1 MAVLQTLRTKAAGL
15 LIGILGLALL
25 AFILSDLFS
34 SGNAWYNKFKD
45 KAFSVDGEVV
55 PTKKYADR
63 IEEWETFEK
72 LRRNVTSLDEPI
84 QAQIRESVYQQ
95 MVKEMMLADQ
105 AEKLGLS
112 VSQEEMDDMAYGT
125 NISPVLYSVGF
136 FTDPQTGQFDKNALT
151 QFLTQ
156 VKQDISSVQD
166 VQVQSQLIELKKVWA
181 FIENMMKYQRLE
193 EKYNALLAKTIL
205 VNNSEVKQ
213 SFEDTKNVADFAY
226 VVQRYNTI
234 PDSTIQV
241 SESEVKAL
249 YEIRKN
255 NYKLDTDL
263 RKISYFIRDV
273 IPSEEDYDAV
283 AKEMDAAKNK
293 LLTTNN
299 PALVVNEYSS
309 SQFIDAFVAVSALP
323 QDAKKF
329 AETASINEI
338 YGPIRDD
345 QSYVMY
351 KLLDKTIAPDSI
363 KLQVLPLPQNLDAT
377 ITNQIADSLL
387 NVIKAGKDFA
397 TVAQERAPG
406 SNAGEAVWVN
416 EMMLANTFGIGKQCF
431 AANKGDILK
440 LSLNGNLSLVRIDDK
455 TKPVAKVKIAS
466 IYMPV
471 LVSDKTQNT
480 IDNELNQ
487 FLTESGKPEKIE
499 ADAQNKGYNLISDAM
514 IYPSEPNLQQTP
526 GSRQVIHW
534 AFNEKVGSIKKFDL
548 SDKRIIA
555 VIKQDIPSGYMP
567 ESEVSVTLKA
577 ELIKDK
583 KAAKMIEDLKSKNLT
598 SLDAYAQQI
607 GTRVDSVHFVT
618 FDSNNISGI
627 GFEPVFNVYS
637 KVGQQNKLD
646 GPLKG
651 ENGVYVLDAINKTVD
666 TKEMNAAEIKSKLS
680 QTTTYMMMQSLSAL
694 TEKMKVED
702 NRVKFW

>member
-205 VNNSEVKQ
+205 LNNSEVKQ

-249 YEIRKN
+249 YETRKN

-487 FLTESGKPEKIE
+487 FLTESGKPDKIE

-567 ESEVSVTLKA
+567 ESEVSATLKA

>member
-249 YEIRKN
+249 YETRKN

-555 VIKQDIPSGYMP
+555 VIKQDIPRGYMP
-567 ESEVSVTLKA
+567 ESEVSATLKA

-694 TEKMKVED
+694 TEKMKVKD

>member
-249 YEIRKN
+249 YETRKN

-567 ESEVSVTLKA
+567 ESEVSATLKA

-637 KVGQQNKLD
+637 KVGQQNKLN

>member
-84 QAQIRESVYQQ
+84 QAQIRESAYQQ

-249 YEIRKN
+249 YETRKN

-487 FLTESGKPEKIE
+487 FLTESGKPDKIE

-567 ESEVSVTLKA
+567 ESEVSATLKA

>member
-249 YEIRKN
+249 YETRKN

-567 ESEVSVTLKA
+567 ESEVSATLKA

-637 KVGQQNKLD
+637 KVGQQNKLN

-680 QTTTYMMMQSLSAL
+680 QTTTYMMMQSLAAL

>member
-249 YEIRKN
+249 YETRKN

-555 VIKQDIPSGYMP
+555 VIKQDIPRGYMP
-567 ESEVSVTLKA
+567 ESEVSATLKA

>member
-249 YEIRKN
+249 YETRKN

-555 VIKQDIPSGYMP
+555 VIKQDIPRGYMP
-567 ESEVSVTLKA
+567 ESEVSATLKA

-637 KVGQQNKLD
+637 KVGQQNKLN

-680 QTTTYMMMQSLSAL
+680 QTTTYMMMQSLAAL

>member
-249 YEIRKN
+249 YETRKN

-487 FLTESGKPEKIE
+487 FLTESGKPDKIE

-567 ESEVSVTLKA
+567 ESEVSATLKA

>member
-241 SESEVKAL
+241 SESEVKTL
-249 YEIRKN
+249 YETRKN

-487 FLTESGKPEKIE
+487 FLTESGKPDKIE

-555 VIKQDIPSGYMP
+555 VIKQDIPRGYMP
-567 ESEVSVTLKA
+567 ESEVSATLKA

>member
-249 YEIRKN
+249 YETRKN

-487 FLTESGKPEKIE
+487 FLTESGKPDKIE

-567 ESEVSVTLKA
+567 ESEVSATLKA

-637 KVGQQNKLD
+637 KVGQQNKFD

>member
-249 YEIRKN
+249 YETRKN

-487 FLTESGKPEKIE
+487 FLTESGKPDKIE

-567 ESEVSVTLKA
+567 ESEVSATLKA

-666 TKEMNAAEIKSKLS
+666 TKEMNAVEIKSKLS

>member
-205 VNNSEVKQ
+205 VNNCEVKQ

-249 YEIRKN
+249 YETRKN

-555 VIKQDIPSGYMP
+555 VIKQDIPRGYMP
-567 ESEVSVTLKA
+567 ESEVSATLKA

-637 KVGQQNKLD
+637 KVGQQNKLN

-680 QTTTYMMMQSLSAL
+680 QTTTYMMMQSLAAL

>member
-241 SESEVKAL
+241 SESEVKTL
-249 YEIRKN
+249 YETRKN

-487 FLTESGKPEKIE
+487 FLTESGKPDKIE

-567 ESEVSVTLKA
+567 ESEVSATLKA

>member
-249 YEIRKN
+249 YETRKN

-329 AETASINEI
+329 SETASINEI

-487 FLTESGKPEKIE
+487 FLTESGKPDKIE

-567 ESEVSVTLKA
+567 ESEVSATLKA

>member
-487 FLTESGKPEKIE
+487 FLTESGKPDKIE

-567 ESEVSVTLKA
+567 ESEVSATLKA

-637 KVGQQNKLD
+637 KVGQQNKLE

>member
-249 YEIRKN
+249 YETRKN

-487 FLTESGKPEKIE
+487 FLTESGKPDKIE

-555 VIKQDIPSGYMP
+555 VIKQDIPRGYMP
-567 ESEVSVTLKA
+567 ESEVSATLKA

>member
-125 NISPVLYSVGF
+125 NISPILYSVGF

-249 YEIRKN
+249 YETRKN

-567 ESEVSVTLKA
+567 ESEVSATLKA

-666 TKEMNAAEIKSKLS
+666 TKEMNAVEIKSKLS

>member
-249 YEIRKN
+249 YETRKN

-487 FLTESGKPEKIE
+487 FLTESGKPDKIE

-567 ESEVSVTLKA
+567 ESEVSATLKA

-637 KVGQQNKLD
+637 KVGQQNKLN

-680 QTTTYMMMQSLSAL
+680 QTTTYMMMQSLAAL

>member
-205 VNNSEVKQ
+205 VNNCEVKQ

-249 YEIRKN
+249 YETRKN

-487 FLTESGKPEKIE
+487 FLTESGKPDKIE

-567 ESEVSVTLKA
+567 ESEVSATLKA

>member
-249 YEIRKN
+249 YETRKN

-487 FLTESGKPEKIE
+487 FLTESGKPDKIE

-567 ESEVSVTLKA
+567 ESEVSATLKA

-637 KVGQQNKLD
+637 KVGQQNKLE

>member
-249 YEIRKN
+249 YETRKN

-487 FLTESGKPEKIE
+487 FLTESGKPDKIE

-567 ESEVSVTLKA
+567 ESEVSATLKA

-637 KVGQQNKLD
+637 KVGQQNKLN

>member
-249 YEIRKN
+249 YETRKN

-567 ESEVSVTLKA
+567 ESEVSATLKA

>member
-34 SGNAWYNKFKD
+34 SGNDWYNKFKD

-84 QAQIRESVYQQ
+84 QVQIRESVYQQ

-249 YEIRKN
+249 YETRKN

-487 FLTESGKPEKIE
+487 FLTESGKPDKIE

-555 VIKQDIPSGYMP
+555 VIKQDIPRGYMP
-567 ESEVSVTLKA
+567 ESEVSATLKA

-666 TKEMNAAEIKSKLS
+666 TKDMNAAEIKSKLS

>member
-487 FLTESGKPEKIE
+487 FLTESGKPDKIE

-567 ESEVSVTLKA
+567 ESEVSATLKA

>member
-249 YEIRKN
+249 YETRKN

-363 KLQVLPLPQNLDAT
+363 ELQVLPLPQNLDAT

-487 FLTESGKPEKIE
+487 FLTESGKPDKIE

-567 ESEVSVTLKA
+567 ESEVSATLKA

-637 KVGQQNKLD
+637 KVGQQNKLE